1 MLSYTVGVPQSYT
14 HWFYFA
20 SVRIS
25 LSMKSVSSGQQVVNL
40 LSLLLGKIFESGEV
54 VCVLWGGNTIF

>member
-1 MLSYTVGVPQSYT
+1 M
-14 HWFYFA
+14 
-20 SVRIS
+20 RIS